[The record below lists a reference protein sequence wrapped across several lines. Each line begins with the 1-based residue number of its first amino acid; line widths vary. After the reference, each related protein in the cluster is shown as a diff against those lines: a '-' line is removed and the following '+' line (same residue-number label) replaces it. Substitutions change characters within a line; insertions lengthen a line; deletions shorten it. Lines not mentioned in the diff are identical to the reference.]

1 MTLRARLHRQL
12 HIGSWPNGKLT
23 GLNVFV
29 VWVILAALLVGIVAT
44 EPAIRLPYQDE
55 ILIAEFIFGLVF
67 LLEYAGRIFAAPE
80 REGPGTPWQK
90 RWRFI
95 FSPIGLIDLVVV
107 VVSLAPFFVANAA
120 VLRVIRLLRIVSIM
134 KFSRFSAA
142 MREIGAALRERSYDL
157 LVCATLALVLV
168 LLGAA
173 GLYWVEGDLQP
184 KQFGSIP
191 RALWWAVITLTTVG
205 YGGLSGHRTG
215 PADRFGCRHRRRAA
229 GRPAHRNRCRRLQR
243 RHATPPRSDGPRARG
258 NGRRR
263 PGMSRQ
269 QL

>member
-80 REGPGTPWQK
+80 RDGPGSPWQK

-205 YGGLSGHRTG
+205 YGDAYPVTALGRLIGSAVAIGGVLLVALPTG
-215 PADRFGCRHRRRAA
+215 IVAAAFSDAMQRRREAMARALEEMEGA
-229 GRPAHRNRCRRLQR
+229 G
-243 RHATPPRSDGPRARG
+243 
-258 NGRRR
+258 
-263 PGMSRQ
+263 ME
-269 QL
+269 